1 MRYMTKPLKSV
12 PNTKWICVNFSLIHQ
27 KAKTELLAALTFL
40 FWAGASTMH
49 MMNNFGKDNDK
60 LFNWIME
67 ILLATLFAIGFGW
80 HLHNLVALH
89 RMEKRGQSIY
99 NKEL

>member
-1 MRYMTKPLKSV
+1 
-12 PNTKWICVNFSLIHQ
+12 
-27 KAKTELLAALTFL
+27 
-40 FWAGASTMH
+40 MH